1 MKKATIESLLAD
13 KAKGKY
19 DSLAIKTVEVPA
31 IGYSFDLKK
40 PKLDTI
46 LSILNQSA
54 DDSSMSDNIRFMC
67 DIVYQ
72 ACPMLHNT
80 QLLEEF
86 EVKEPP
92 EIVMAVL
99 NDNLD
104 ALYALSDEVLS
115 FYGINNL
122 ENMVKN

>member
-1 MKKATIESLLAD
+1 MKKATIESLLED
-13 KAKGKY
+13 KAKGRY

-46 LSILNQSA
+46 LSILNQA
-54 DDSSMSDNIRFMC
+54 GEEGNVSDNIRFMQE
-67 DIVYQ
+67 IVYQ

-86 EVKEPP
+86 DVKEPP
-92 EIVMAVL
+92 EIVLAIL
-99 NDNLD
+99 NDNLE
-104 ALYALSDEVLS
+104 ALYSLSDEVLA
-115 FYGINNL
+115 FYGIDNL
-122 ENMVKN
+122 EDMVKN